1 MKITNK
7 LVEKFGAD
15 KLLHYAVGGWLTA
28 ICSLFG
34 WIGLLAGFILVVAL
48 SFIKERLDDKSDKK
62 DILAGVLGSITM
74 VIIYL
79 IKWLLC

>member
-28 ICSLFG
+28 IGSLFG
-34 WIGLLAGFILVVAL
+34 WKGLLAGFILVVVL
-48 SFIKERLDDKSDKK
+48 SIIKEQLDDIDDNK
-62 DILAGVLGSITM
+62 DILAGVSGSLTM

-79 IKWLLC
+79 IYWLC